1 MEFKLEKKFL
11 FQILKKNKFANSLSF
26 VRSSLKEIKEELE
39 SKNEIILKETVL
51 VDLEKY
57 FFNQF
62 NSIKLKWKKLDRSG
76 YLQKKYL
83 NNLEGKYIHVLLKTG
98 DCLGNNQGNLNLYPH
113 QKITHFKKYT
123 HFKYDFSCTNF

>member
-1 MEFKLEKKFL
+1 MEFKIEKKFL

-26 VRSSLKEIKEELE
+26 ARSSLKEIKEELE
-39 SKNEIILKETVL
+39 TKNEIILKETVFD
-51 VDLEKY
+51 DLDKY

-83 NNLEGKYIHVLLKTG
+83 TSKKIVNLV
-98 DCLGNNQGNLNLYPH
+98 
-113 QKITHFKKYT
+113 
-123 HFKYDFSCTNF
+123 